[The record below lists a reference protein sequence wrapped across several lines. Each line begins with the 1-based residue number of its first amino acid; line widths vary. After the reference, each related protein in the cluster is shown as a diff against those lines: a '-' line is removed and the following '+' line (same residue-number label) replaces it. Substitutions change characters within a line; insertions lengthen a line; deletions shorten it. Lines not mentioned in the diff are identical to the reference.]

1 MGELGD
7 GRGRGRE
14 GEEKRKRWRGW
25 RVDGKRRWM
34 NGGCIGAGSGGGG
47 GGGF

>member
-7 GRGRGRE
+7 GGGRE
-14 GEEKRKRWRGW
+14 EGGEEKRKRWRGW

>member
-1 MGELGD
+1 MGELED
-7 GRGRGRE
+7 GGGKE
-14 GEEKRKRWRGW
+14 GGEEKRKRWRGGW